1 MAIKLPCADGSDCNC
16 WGRIEASVSESYW
29 NLNKELQDEFDD
41 LAESYVENGED
52 YYEEIGYVVVQAK
65 PNTCGACG
73 SDYFR
78 DADGNIIF
86 D

>member
-16 WGRIEASVSESYW
+16 WGRVEASVSESYW

-52 YYEEIGYVVVQAK
+52 YYEEIGNVVVQAE